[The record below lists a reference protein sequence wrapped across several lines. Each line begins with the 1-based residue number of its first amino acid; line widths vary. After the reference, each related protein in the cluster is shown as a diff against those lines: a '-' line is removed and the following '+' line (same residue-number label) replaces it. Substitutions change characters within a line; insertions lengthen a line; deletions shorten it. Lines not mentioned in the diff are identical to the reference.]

1 MTDIRLPDKQWT
13 KIRDF
18 LVQDPN
24 VYLGKE
30 ADCRLF
36 LDAVLWISRTGAQ
49 WRSLPSEYGKWN
61 TIYKRFA
68 RWCEHGVW
76 QRMMEALAGDPD
88 MENGIIDSTIVR
100 AHPCAAGAQKKSG
113 ASLGTQSR
121 RL

>member
-1 MTDIRLPDKQWT
+1 MTYIRLSDKEWT
-13 KIRDF
+13 KIREF
-18 LVQDPN
+18 LVQEPN

-49 WRSLPSEYGKWN
+49 WRALPKEYGNWN
-61 TIYKRFA
+61 SVYKRFA
-68 RWCEHGVW
+68 RWSERGVW
-76 QRMMEALAGDPD
+76 QRMMAAMTGDAD
-88 MENGIIDSTIVR
+88 MENGMIDSTIVC

-113 ASLGTQSR
+113 ASLGMQSR